1 MHHERPILV
10 EVGND
15 RPLAGPAS
23 PEGQEVLHAKV
34 AALLANSPLR
44 DALLDEVLES
54 IREEGLPGE
63 AGPASPIVAAGAH
76 PAAAGRSAAAA
87 ASVAPLA
94 SVVALQSRTGAVYCV
109 RRARG
114 GQQQWRLRCAR
125 RGASSCLRQC
135 PCQRY
140 SERH

>member
-23 PEGQEVLHAKV
+23 PEGQELLHAKV

-76 PAAAGRSAAAA
+76 PAAAVRSGRGEARSGGGGPRKA
-87 ASVAPLA
+87 
-94 SVVALQSRTGAVYCV
+94 RTGQSSSQKTTCRDMILAAICHE
-109 RRARG
+109 
-114 GQQQWRLRCAR
+114 RL
-125 RGASSCLRQC
+125 S
-135 PCQRY
+135 
-140 SERH
+140 